1 MEKARRDALRAVV
14 NKARRSVEES
24 LERQLS
30 AFGLSCKS
38 TPIPREDLALH
49 PAQEALYPRLL
60 DAVRRQGRAVG
71 ADGQITPQA
80 VTRFV
85 RETGGTWINRL
96 AALRALEARGL
107 LAPAAAFISDEY
119 GGGSPRAARIREAA
133 AVGGKAPTR
142 DEALRAGIESACR
155 ELTENVRV
163 LFDLTDEQSLL
174 WPDTSALKEILRF
187 FSVDVPNEDWR
198 EPDVLGWVYQYYNTE
213 ANAELKRRKAR
224 TTGFQYTADD
234 IPIANQFYTPHWVVR
249 VLTDNTLGRLWLESR
264 ERVPLLE
271 ASAPPAGEAQ
281 EAKPSHTLRETR
293 IGIPHAGDAPDA
305 FRAWLNGTPDP
316 IAGETVDQLC
326 RFLVPLPSR
335 PIPRPRKRAREL
347 RVIDPACGSG
357 HFLLYA
363 FDVLFAIYREDEPDL
378 DPREIPALILQNN
391 LFGIDIDLR
400 AAQLAAFDLYLKARE
415 TLFAI
420 DSEAP
425 LKLQR
430 LNIVIADAHIGND
443 PRRATFLDRYKDD
456 PEIRQLYA
464 KVLEALDDT
473 NALGSLIKV
482 RTEFEGLFRGVQ
494 EAHGRKAKAQEAAW
508 GASGQLTLVD
518 GGPQVKFEKK
528 FRSHSGRQWTL
539 DELLEELRGFESE
552 VAPGQDI
559 GARLFYADLER
570 SVGLLSLL
578 SQQYDVVLMNP
589 PYGDMPPEAK
599 DYCYGNR
606 RKRLTPHYPRTHS
619 DLYAAFIEQALDLL
633 VTNGLLGALVP
644 WTFTYLSSLESVRKE
659 LLFDD
664 AWPELIQEYGYG
676 ILDGATVGT
685 VSLVAR
691 RLDGVARRRAPEH
704 RCTFHRL
711 SRDRR
716 DWQKESS
723 FRASLP
729 QQSVSGE
736 VPVNGWFVAPLRSLQ
751 DVPGMPYS
759 YWASESLRRLFRLFP
774 AFDIDNSPP
783 LSDRPRVRVART
795 RAGLHSADDSRFL
808 RLWWEVPV
816 APDSRSEK
824 WRPFVKGGPDVS
836 YFTRIDL
843 RVNWG
848 TDGSELRQWAAS
860 LYGGQSPSRLIQGT
874 ENYFRSGITW
884 PRVSWRL
891 RKFGV
896 VDDTNVIS
904 DKGPLAV
911 VLEGDVLSLC
921 GLLNSELA
929 LGLLLAMTPE
939 RMWELRHIA
948 AVPVHPELCQPTTR
962 LAGVDA
968 LVAIEK
974 AAHDGDET
982 FVGFRGPDL
991 LMLFE
996 STKESR
1002 AERTLSLGD
1011 LLQSWHLRSR
1021 EMAERKSQLQAG
1033 LDAEI
1038 YRIYGTSVADQ
1049 AIIGSEVGFR
1059 LRPSNPLL
1067 ADTATK
1073 ETEDADDDLQT
1084 DLEENRN
1091 EERVT
1096 LSQCQSEPE
1105 LRVERDLV
1113 ARWLSR
1119 YLRRVI
1125 DNDSD
1130 GIVPVTSTEME
1141 PSLLFRIRHAMA
1153 RDLGEEASR
1162 ALESQAP
1169 GYLGTRSVEEWLA
1182 VSREETAEVRGAKTK
1197 LPVGYF
1203 PWHVSV
1209 YRNRP
1214 IFWLLSS
1221 ENFET
1226 GRVRFTFRAYIH
1238 YLKLT
1243 PDTLPKLLS
1252 HYLENT
1258 ISWVDREWKDA
1269 AARASTLEGKWRR
1282 EPEREADEWLQTLD
1296 ALRRFETAIREVIA
1310 GAERAVRVPT
1320 TAKWLP
1326 RTIAAVRGGQDL
1338 GHGYQPDVDFGVRVN
1353 IIPLV
1358 EKRLLPRVVLKKL
1371 GG

>member
-38 TPIPREDLALH
+38 TPIPKEDLALH
-49 PAQEALYPRLL
+49 PVQEAQYPRLL

-85 RETGGTWINRL
+85 RETGGTWVNRL

-119 GGGSPRAARIREAA
+119 GGSSPRAARIREEAA
-133 AVGGKAPTR
+133 AREKALTR
-142 DEALRAGIESACR
+142 DEALRAGIEDACR

-174 WPDTSALKEILRF
+174 WPDSSSLKEILGL

-264 ERVPLLE
+264 ERVPLLNT
-271 ASAPPAGEAQ
+271 SAHATGEAQ
-281 EAKPSHTLRETR
+281 EAKPSCTLLENRL
-293 IGIPHAGDAPDA
+293 GVPHAGDAPDA
-305 FRAWLNGTPDP
+305 FREWLNGTPDP

-391 LFGIDIDLR
+391 LFGIDIDHR

-420 DSEAP
+420 DPEAP

-430 LNIVIADAHIGND
+430 LNIVIADAHIGDD
-443 PRRATFLDRYKDD
+443 PRRATFLDRFKDD
-456 PEIRQLYA
+456 PEIRQLYG
-464 KVLEALDDT
+464 KVLEALDNT

-494 EAHGRKAKAQEAAW
+494 EAHGRKARAQEAAW
-508 GASGQLTLVD
+508 SASGQLTLVD
-518 GGPQVKFEKK
+518 GGPQVKFEEK
-528 FRSHSGRQWTL
+528 FRSHSGRQWKL

-559 GARLFYADLER
+559 GARLFYTDLER

-599 DYCYGNR
+599 DYLKGNKK
-606 RKRLTPHYPRTHS
+606 KRIAARYPRTHF
-619 DLYAAFIEQALDLL
+619 DLYGAFIEQAFDVLL
-633 VTNGLLGALVP
+633 PNGFLGALVP
-644 WTFTYLSSLESVRKE
+644 WTYTYLSSLETLRKE
-659 LLFDD
+659 ILCGE
-664 AWPELIQEYGYG
+664 ARPEFIQEYGYG

-685 VSLVAR
+685 VGTVAR
-691 RLDGVARRRAPEH
+691 KLSSTATADVLAHA
-704 RCTFHRL
+704 CTFERL
-711 SRDRR
+711 SGRKK
-716 DWQKESS
+716 DWEKEES
-723 FRASLP
+723 FRTSLRDFMASGP
-729 QQSVSGE
+729 NYAGE
-736 VPVNGWFVAPLRSLQ
+736 WFEARLESLR
-751 DVPGMPYS
+751 DVPGMPYA
-759 YWASESLRRLFRLFP
+759 YWASDALRAFFRAFP
-774 AFDIDNSPP
+774 PIDASQAGSMVPG
-783 LSDRPRVRVART
+783 RPAHRVADVQV
-795 RAGLHSADDSRFL
+795 GLQTSDDARFL
-808 RLWWEVPV
+808 RFWWEVPRTSV
-816 APDSRSEK
+816 GEGLR
-824 WRPFVKGGPDVS
+824 WVPFAKGGRYTS
-836 YFTRIDL
+836 FYSRLDL
-843 RVNWG
+843 VVNWDG
-848 TDGSELRQWAAS
+848 DGSEMKAYARERKAS
-860 LYGGQSPSRLIQGT
+860 GLPIQGNCALAPWT
-874 ENYFRSGITW
+874 CFFKEGVTW
-884 PRVSWRL
+884 SRASWRL
-891 RKFGV
+891 RRFGLLPKGCMFA
-896 VDDTNVIS
+896 
-904 DKGPLAV
+904 DKGPSV
-911 VLEGDVLSLC
+911 FPVGLSAEAIL
-921 GLLNSELA
+921 GLLNSA
-929 LGLLLAMTPE
+929 VGTAMLLFQTPE
-939 RMWELRHIA
+939 RMWELRHVGSLP
-948 AVPVHPELCQPTTR
+948 VPWPDRNWT
-962 LAGVDA
+962 GVTETVKA
-968 LVAIEK
+968 LRQLVKQAFET
-974 AAHDGDET
+974 DET
-982 FVGFRGPDL
+982 CIDYSEPLLRQTFRSSAFVPPKATDVLSALIGGAEAAARK
-991 LMLFE
+991 
-996 STKESR
+996 SAAAR
-1002 AERTLSLGD
+1002 AS
-1011 LLQSWHLRSR
+1011 LLQLLDDEVFDLMNIESADRRLVEMELARRAATIVSPEAEAEGTR
-1021 EMAERKSQLQAG
+1021 ESHSAEEADDENIGDSPEEAAG
-1033 LDAEI
+1033 
-1038 YRIYGTSVADQ
+1038 
-1049 AIIGSEVGFR
+1049 
-1059 LRPSNPLL
+1059 
-1067 ADTATK
+1067 TATGLGSK
-1073 ETEDADDDLQT
+1073 
-1084 DLEENRN
+1084 
-1091 EERVT
+1091 
-1096 LSQCQSEPE
+1096 
-1105 LRVERDLV
+1105 RDLISG
-1113 ARWLSR
+1113 WLSY
-1119 YLRRVI
+1119 YLKNSI
-1125 DNDSD
+1125 ESDAD
-1130 GIVPVTSTEME
+1130 GIVPVAATEME
-1141 PSLLFRIRHAMA
+1141 PSLLLRLRETMA
-1153 RDLGEEASR
+1153 KDLGPEA
-1162 ALESQAP
+1162 ALVLEAQAP
-1169 GYLGTRSVEEWLA
+1169 AYLGTKSLDEWLF
-1182 VSREETAEVRGAKTK
+1182 VSREETFELAGTKSK
-1197 LPVGYF
+1197 LPVGFF
-1203 PWHVSV
+1203 PWHVRL

-1214 IFWLLSS
+1214 ILWLLSS

-1226 GRVRFTFRAYIH
+1226 GKVRFTFRGYIH

-1258 ISWVDREWKDA
+1258 ISWVDHEWRDA
-1269 AARASTLEGKWRR
+1269 AAKASTLEGKSRR
-1282 EPEREADEWLQTLD
+1282 EPEREANEWLQTLD
-1296 ALRRFETAIREVIA
+1296 ALRRFGKAIREVIA
-1310 GAERAVRVPT
+1310 GPERAEKVPAS
-1320 TAKWLP
+1320 AKWLP

-1353 IIPLV
+1353 ITPLV
-1358 EKRLLPRVVLKKL
+1358 EKKLLPRTVLKKL